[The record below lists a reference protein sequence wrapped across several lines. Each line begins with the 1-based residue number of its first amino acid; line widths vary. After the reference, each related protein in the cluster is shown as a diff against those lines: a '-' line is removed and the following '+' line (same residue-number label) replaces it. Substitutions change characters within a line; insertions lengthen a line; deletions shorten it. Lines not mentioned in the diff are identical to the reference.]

1 MRCPKLDSDLLLV
14 PLLLPIL
21 VIGLLPLAL
30 LGLVGYFGFV
40 VLGLIIGQC
49 TIMAEMEDEGDYAW
63 RRTTAPG
70 GVPHAERAGHR
81 MEMRSLRR
89 TLVPAKILSAGLII
103 LGFGG
108 FLFAT

>member
-1 MRCPKLDSDLLLV
+1 MRFTKPDSDLLLV

-21 VIGLLPLAL
+21 AVGLLPLAL

-40 VLGLIIGQC
+40 VLGLLIGQC

-63 RRTTAPG
+63 HRATAPG
-70 GVPHAERAGHR
+70 GLSHAERAGHR

-89 TLVPAKILSAGLII
+89 ALVPAKILSAGLIV

-108 FLFAT
+108 FLLAA